1 MSTAPSGLS
10 SFFNSDAGQ
19 AGLVGLGGL
28 AGLFPTPTTTNST
41 TTGSSTTGTLTDQQ
55 IQSLLSTLSQIQ
67 GTQAQQQAGTTTGT
81 STGGYATSGATNLST
96 NLAGA
101 YGAIAQPTNLAPY
114 QSQQIAQIN
123 QNSNAT
129 GQAQQAELAAK
140 GLSTSPVSGAV
151 AAQTTAQRTGQI
163 TSLDE
168 SLPLLQ
174 QQLTLQNLG
183 AGTSYLAGAPK
194 TQATGGTTTGT
205 TTGQTSQTGTT
216 SQTGNTSESGS
227 QNTNVNSTS
236 TTQQNQETGGGL
248 SGLFGGLGSVLAS
261 LFG

>member
-1 MSTAPSGLS
+1 MSTVTNPLA
-10 SFFNSDAGQ
+10 Q

-55 IQSLLSTLSQIQ
+55 IATLLSTLSSIQ
-67 GTQAQQQAGTTTGT
+67 GTQAQQQSGATTGI
-81 STGGYATSGATNLST
+81 STGGYATPGATNLSGQ
-96 NLAGA
+96 LAGT
-101 YGAIAQPTNLAPY
+101 YSSIAQPTNLAPY
-114 QSQQIAQIN
+114 ESQQIAQIN
-123 QNSNAT
+123 QNANSQNSS
-129 GQAQQAELAAK
+129 QQAELAAR

-151 AAQTTAQRTGQI
+151 AAQTQAGRVAQT
-163 TSLDE
+163 TSLEE
-168 SLPLLQ
+168 SLPVLQ

-194 TQATGGTTTGT
+194 TQNTGGTTTGT

-216 SQTGNTSESGS
+216 SQIGNTSQSGS

-236 TTQQNQETGGGL
+236 TTQQNQEAGGGL